1 LVYFVLQVRKFIP
14 GGKKMSNRKRGFTLI
29 ELLVV
34 IAIIAILAAIL
45 FPVFAQAREKA
56 RQTSCLSNSKQICT
70 SMLMYVQDYDET
82 MPVCVTYPN
91 WGAWPNLIQPYNKNW
106 DIMFCPSGGKR
117 LQASWDLGPQYHW
130 WANWQYFS
138 QYGFNWDYLNN
149 AKGDCSNFSVG
160 AGGLGGPPT
169 ALAAINSP
177 AATVMLTDNGEKT
190 PDKNVGTSIS
200 YAPATYTADD
210 ACGYGGWGKD
220 ATLWFPANGGAKSD
234 YGFFL
239 PRHSD
244 GGNVAFTDGHSKFM
258 KAGQLAAGTDWNVNK
273 TLDQV
278 HIIDRS
284 QYLWD
289 LQ

>member
-1 LVYFVLQVRKFIP
+1 ML
-14 GGKKMSNRKRGFTLI
+14 SAKRGFTLI

-56 RQTSCLSNSKQICT
+56 RQTSCLSNSKQIST
-70 SMLMYVQDYDET
+70 AMMMYVQDYDEV
-82 MPVCVTYPN
+82 MPMAISYPN
-91 WGAWPNLIQPYNKNW
+91 WGTWTQYVAPYTKNW
-106 DIMFCPSGGKR
+106 DIMFCPSGGRR
-117 LQASWDLGPQYHW
+117 LQASWDLGPQYQW

-138 QYGFNWDYLNN
+138 QYGYNWDYLNRAN
-149 AKGDCSNFSVG
+149 GDCSNFV
-160 AGGLGGPPT
+160 AGPSYLGGPPT
-169 ALAAINSP
+169 ALAAINQP
-177 AATVMLTDNGEKT
+177 AATVMLTDNGMKT

-220 ATLWFPANGGAKSD
+220 AKLWFPANGNTTSD

-239 PRHSD
+239 PRHSE
-244 GGNVAFTDGHSKFM
+244 GGNVAWCDGHSKYM
-258 KAGQLAAGTDWNVNK
+258 KPGQLAAGTDWNVNK
-273 TLDQV
+273 TIDQI

-289 LQ
+289 LN